1 MANYLF
7 DEETLF
13 FDDLKSHQRGLTDP
27 IQRIG
32 SVVDQVST
40 LPGAIPEAQDAEP
53 GLRIGRTLLFGS
65 DHQDISYLEGYV
77 QGKNIK
83 NLVQFFKMNI
93 PAVRA
98 NNCQYYKSQKLSGEI
113 DHTLSITR
121 DISLG
126 QNDNVNR
133 QFLYNPYNDK
143 LSAAFIPAKQ
153 IEMSCAA
160 GKPFTHF
167 IGGLAYPI
175 VTDGV
180 VNYLNYN
187 DPDAVGTSFNGGY
200 FRDGILEPLGIR
212 NTYAHANTALT
223 NILVTGTKGSFM
235 PYHQEQGDWSDS
247 KGSSPLSDIIEF
259 RQGSYDWF
267 EDSQDMAMP
276 ENVFALRRV
285 GLENQTNKDNM
296 LALFGYVSDG
306 IYVSSPFKDEDVDS
320 KYFDNKYRQLD
331 EAAATNL
338 LKNSSKTLSNIGSRF
353 KSANSGFI
361 MTPKYDSTNQ
371 SFFGT
376 DSVAF
381 SGLLRS

>member
-1 MANYLF
+1 MPNYLF
-7 DEETLF
+7 DDETLF
-13 FDDLKSHQRGLTDP
+13 FDDLTSHQKGLTDP

-32 SVVDQVST
+32 MVVEQRT
-40 LPGAIPEAQDAEP
+40 NIPGAVPEAQNAEP
-53 GLRIGRTLLFGS
+53 GLRIGRTLLFG
-65 DHQDISYLEGYV
+65 DYQDISYLEGYV

-83 NLVQFFKMNI
+83 NLVQFFKMNL

-126 QNDNVNR
+126 QNDNVNK
-133 QFLYNPYNDK
+133 QFFYKPYNDK
-143 LSAAFIPAKQ
+143 LSAVFNPVRQ
-153 IEMSCAA
+153 IQLSIASE
-160 GKPFTHF
+160 KPFSYF

-175 VTDGV
+175 VTDGT
-180 VNYLNYN
+180 VNFLNYN

-212 NTYAHANTALT
+212 NSFANPNTSIP
-223 NILVTGTKGSFM
+223 NILVMGTKGSFM

-247 KGSSPLSDIIEF
+247 KGSSPMSDIIEF
-259 RQGSYDWF
+259 RQGAYDWF
-267 EDSQDMAMP
+267 EDCQDMAMP
-276 ENVFALRRV
+276 ENVFAIRRI
-285 GLENQTNKDNM
+285 GLQNSTSKDNFIS
-296 LALFGYVSDG
+296 LFGYVSDG
-306 IYVSSPFKDEDVDS
+306 KYISSPFKDEPVDS
-320 KYFDNKYRQLD
+320 KYFKNKYRQLGD
-331 EAAATNL
+331 NIATNL

-371 SFFGT
+371 NFFGT

-381 SGLLRS
+381 AGLMRS